1 MKGLTLVLGV
11 LVAPAAGAYL
21 LGLVHPLLSLL
32 VIIPMAIV
40 AALFAIVGLSRS
52 QWEIDTALSGL
63 PMLASSI
70 LGGYLSSTHV

>member
-1 MKGLTLVLGV
+1 MKGLGLVLGM

-21 LGLVHPLLSLL
+21 LGLAHPLLSLL
-32 VIIPMAIV
+32 VIIPLAIV
-40 AALFAIVGLSRS
+40 AAIFAIVGLNRT

-70 LGGYLSSTHV
+70 VGGYLSSTHV